1 MRYLRYAFLASLA
14 FVLVL
19 LAVANREMTTLSL
32 LPAEL
37 NDIAPFVFS
46 INLPVFSVFFL
57 GIFFGVGVGFAWE
70 WLREYKLRAEAS
82 RNGRTLRKVERELA
96 KLKGEKYKDQDD
108 VLALIEYPA

>member
-1 MRYLRYAFLASLA
+1 MRYVRYAFLASLA

-37 NDIAPFVFS
+37 NDIAPFAFS

-57 GIFFGVGVGFAWE
+57 GIFFIHICFCTFVSILERFNRIARPQSWDE
-70 WLREYKLRAEAS
+70 SDLAS
-82 RNGRTLRKVERELA
+82 
-96 KLKGEKYKDQDD
+96 
-108 VLALIEYPA
+108 